1 MKVLVTGGSGYLGTH
16 VRNYFNADDLSRRCG
31 LDLLNPEAAS
41 RIRDYDL
48 VIHMAALVD
57 KRLEA
62 AEEVFRVNVEGTL
75 NLLRHLQKG
84 QTFIF
89 CSTKDVYGHN
99 IDAHELV
106 SEQCSTNYCGQDAY
120 SWSKL
125 IAEHYIS
132 YYGARAAARIA
143 IFRLSTVYAPS
154 SAGNRGGFVSF
165 FTKAI
170 NEGKQLELKM
180 MGRQVR
186 DLLYVDD
193 LSEAIRLFYESERKT
208 GLYNIGGG
216 PSNSTTLLE
225 LTNIIGRALGKP
237 PLVRLTEAR
246 VNEQIN
252 YISDVSRLERE
263 LGWRPSVSIEEGIGR
278 LCR

>member
-16 VRNYFNADDLSRRCG
+16 IRNYFGADDLSRRSG
-31 LDLLNPEAAS
+31 LDLMNPEIAS
-41 RIRDYDL
+41 KVQDYDL

-57 KRLEA
+57 KRPEA
-62 AEEVFRVNVEGTL
+62 AQEVFKVNVEGTL
-75 NLLRHLQKG
+75 NLLRYLKSG

-89 CSTKDVYGHN
+89 CSTKDVYGKN
-99 IDAHELV
+99 VDAHKLV
-106 SEQCSTNYCGQDAY
+106 SENCSTNYCGQDAY

-125 IAEHYIS
+125 IAEHYTS
-132 YYGARAAARIA
+132 YYGMHAGARTA

-165 FTKAI
+165 FTQAI
-170 NEGKQLELKM
+170 SKGVELELKM

-193 LSEAIRLFYESERKT
+193 LAEAMRLFYESGLNS

-216 PSNSTTLLE
+216 LSNSTTLLE
-225 LTNIIGRALGKP
+225 LTETIGQILGKQP
-237 PLVRLTEAR
+237 RVRLTDAQ
-246 VNEQIN
+246 VYEQID
-252 YISDVSRLERE
+252 YVSDISRLERE
-263 LGWRPSVSIEEGIGR
+263 LGWKPSISIMEGIGR